1 MMMEGQLQITPLA
14 AESMGSRS
22 MATFVETGDINLLI
36 DPGANVGSYRYGLSP
51 HPLET
56 WCMKKHRERIQLY
69 AASADV
75 IIITHYHF
83 DHFIPELAEMYQGKI
98 LLVKDPNKN
107 INLKQRKRAFAFLQS
122 LKKRPSEVRYIDGKE
137 YDFGA
142 TRLFFSP
149 PVPHGENDLKGHVIE
164 VAVQKGERKFLFTS
178 DVQGPCHDASMEFI
192 FEQSPDILY
201 LDGPV
206 TYLQE
211 HQDSQES
218 LDQILQRLN
227 ILIEKTK
234 LISIIIDHHLLRDI
248 DWREK
253 IEPLYKMASRKT
265 IEIQTA
271 AEYRGD
277 ENNLLEARRN
287 QLYENDRTQE

>member
-1 MMMEGQLQITPLA
+1 MEGQLQITPVA

-22 MATFVETGDINLLI
+22 MATFVETGDVKLLI
-36 DPGANVGSYRYGLSP
+36 DPGANVGSFRYGFSP

-69 AASADV
+69 ADTADV
-75 IIITHYHF
+75 IVITHYHF
-83 DHFIPELAEMYQGKI
+83 DHFIPDLADMYRGKI

-107 INLKQRKRAFAFLQS
+107 INLKQRKRAFAFLKS
-122 LKKRPSEVRYIDGKE
+122 LHKRPSEVRYADGKE
-137 YDFGA
+137 YDFEQ
-142 TRLFFSP
+142 TRLTFSRS
-149 PVPHGENDLKGHVIE
+149 VPHGGNNLKGYVVE
-164 VAVQKGERKFLFTS
+164 LAVQKAERKFLFSS
-178 DVQGPCHDASMEFI
+178 DVQGPCHDASLEFI
-192 FEQSPDILY
+192 LEQSPDTLY

-211 HQDSQES
+211 TQDFQES
-218 LDQILQRLN
+218 LDRTLQRLYS
-227 ILIEKTK
+227 IIEKTK
-234 LISIIIDHHLLRDI
+234 LVSMIIDHHLLRDI

-253 IEPLYKMASRKT
+253 IDPLYKIASRKS
-265 IEIQTA
+265 IAIQTA

-287 QLYENDRTQE
+287 QLYENDQTQQ